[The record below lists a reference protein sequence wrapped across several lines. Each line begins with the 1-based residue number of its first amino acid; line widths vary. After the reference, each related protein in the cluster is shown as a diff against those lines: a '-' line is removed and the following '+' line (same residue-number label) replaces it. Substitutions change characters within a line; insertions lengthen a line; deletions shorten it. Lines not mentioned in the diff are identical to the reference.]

1 MEKISERNRIFF
13 LTALTVLLFVL
24 LTIWGIFRLHH
35 VYANQMIGFLG
46 AWSETSEMPK
56 TSVDQLLSGTF
67 TDRNYKQGLMLLKEA
82 GYQQSGLSLIYGQMD
97 SVCLLWAFGAVG
109 ILAVLFAGLFFLYY
123 KRKKFLNAA
132 VEWVRNLEDS
142 ELEERVCASATLE
155 TRELVY
161 VLREHRHLDEQERKC
176 LEFEKRKTVSFVE
189 DISHQLKTPL
199 TIIRMQIER
208 INYAQKFLQS
218 GITKALTQVD
228 KMVFLISMMM
238 RVGMLN
244 SGKSKMEIKRNK
256 VWVLAEEIIQEF
268 DTICQ
273 GKHVHLHSETS
284 GEETFYYDDYWMK
297 EAVENL
303 IKNCIEYSEP
313 EGIVSVK
320 YHVGNNGLYIYVKDR
335 GKGIEEQNI
344 GHIFERYTSSY
355 RQSDTSSGLGLAIT
369 KQVVESH
376 FGEVDVRNNEDKG
389 VTFKVYLPVMRGK
402 DVYQE
407 IKREECTEDDGNFA
421 AG

>member
-1 MEKISERNRIFF
+1 M
-13 LTALTVLLFVL
+13 
-24 LTIWGIFRLHH
+24 
-35 VYANQMIGFLG
+35 
-46 AWSETSEMPK
+46 
-56 TSVDQLLSGTF
+56 
-67 TDRNYKQGLMLLKEA
+67 
-82 GYQQSGLSLIYGQMD
+82 
-97 SVCLLWAFGAVG
+97 
-109 ILAVLFAGLFFLYY
+109 
-123 KRKKFLNAA
+123 
-132 VEWVRNLEDS
+132 
-142 ELEERVCASATLE
+142 
-155 TRELVY
+155 
-161 VLREHRHLDEQERKC
+161 
-176 LEFEKRKTVSFVE
+176 
-189 DISHQLKTPL
+189 
-199 TIIRMQIER
+199 
-208 INYAQKFLQS
+208 
-218 GITKALTQVD
+218 
-228 KMVFLISMMM
+228 ISMMM

-389 VTFKVYLPVMRGK
+389 VTFTVYLPVMRGK

>member
-1 MEKISERNRIFF
+1 MKKISERNRIFF
-13 LTALTVLLFVL
+13 LNALTVLLFAL

-35 VYANQMIGFLG
+35 VYANQMISFLG
-46 AWSETSEMPK
+46 AWFGASEIPK
-56 TSVDQLLSGTF
+56 GSLDQLLSGTF
-67 TDRNYKQGLMLLKEA
+67 TDRDYRQGILFLKGA
-82 GYQQSGLSLIYGQMD
+82 GYRESGLSLIYEQMD
-97 SVCLLWAFGAVG
+97 SVCLLWALGTAG
-109 ILAVLFAGLFFLYY
+109 ILAILFAGLFFQYY
-123 KRKKFLNAA
+123 KRKKFLKAV
-132 VEWVRNLEDS
+132 VEWIRNLEDP
-142 ELEERVCASATLE
+142 ELGRKVCASAALE

-161 VLREHRHLDEQERKC
+161 ALQEHRQLDERERKC
-176 LEFEKRKTVSFVE
+176 LELEKRKTVSFVE

-208 INYAQKFLQS
+208 INYAQQFVQS
-218 GITKALTQVD
+218 GIGKALTQID
-228 KMVFLISMMM
+228 KMVFLVSMMM

-256 VWVLAEEIIQEF
+256 VWVLAEEIAQEF
-268 DTICQ
+268 ETICQ
-273 GKHVHLHSETS
+273 GKRVLLHSEIS

-344 GHIFERYTSSY
+344 GHIFERYTASY

-369 KQVVESH
+369 KQVVEAH

-389 VTFKVYLPVMRGK
+389 VTFTIYLPVMRGK
-402 DVYQE
+402 DVYRE
-407 IKREECTEDDGNFA
+407 IKGEECTEEDGNFE